1 LIWIKNA
8 IAEGT
13 LSVEVN
19 DKVGPY
25 FDIHKRVRQGD
36 PFAPLLFNMAANSL
50 AKMVSVEQ
58 QNGLV
63 VGLADNIITKGISM
77 LQYADDT
84 ILLIQDDLEQAR
96 NLKLL
101 LYLFEAMSG
110 LKINFEKSE
119 VMLIL
124 HDDNKIQTYSDL
136 FNYQSGT
143 WPIKYL
149 DTPICIRRPTVAE
162 MGFLGDKTKKKMSA
176 WVENNMS
183 IGGRMI
189 KIAACMSSTG
199 VYQMSMRLLH
209 KTTIGEIDKPIRSF
223 FWLEVQ
229 RSENTTLSNGGG
241 SVNQIK
247 RWPRPKR
254 SYKIQHQ
261 FYVQVVVDN
270 RIFYQ
275 PLA

>member
-1 LIWIKNA
+1 
-8 IAEGT
+8 
-13 LSVEVN
+13 
-19 DKVGPY
+19 
-25 FDIHKRVRQGD
+25 
-36 PFAPLLFNMAANSL
+36 
-50 AKMVSVEQ
+50 
-58 QNGLV
+58 
-63 VGLADNIITKGISM
+63 
-77 LQYADDT
+77 
-84 ILLIQDDLEQAR
+84 LIQDDLEQAR

-247 RWPRPKR
+247 RWTRPER

-261 FYVQVVVDN
+261 SYVQVVVDN